1 MSEGRFN
8 YLGTVES
15 KRELFILYE
24 SHAYKNVDNYK
35 ALQNIYGLRWQTLGE
50 QLQTLGDIGAALG
63 NNWDEGAEALRW
75 HYKHCL
81 GNKGKGKGWVT
92 LSITGARLELRG
104 EMGSWESN
112 GKRWH

>member
-1 MSEGRFN
+1 MSKTDGFGWGREGRVI
-8 YLGTVES
+8 YLGTAAIDEIEMWPKSSSMVCSMVEVWYGRNPEHVERSES

-63 NNWDEGAEALRW
+63 
-75 HYKHCL
+75 
-81 GNKGKGKGWVT
+81 
-92 LSITGARLELRG
+92 
-104 EMGSWESN
+104 
-112 GKRWH
+112 